1 MASLLPQSKD
11 WPVCDRRLSRAAREM
26 VKEQILP
33 IVQHYLKDNGF
44 SVAPSV
50 KKTILSRISTETFDR
65 SVGETMS
72 LVIKNTSCPLHP
84 DLDYYSDLEGSVLQ
98 SIPGSSKRSPRP
110 SIPYWW
116 KCGKC
121 GRVFATRYYLDLHQM
136 SHHQQQ
142 NDDIDNNTTKVC
154 LGSTVCQALSGCDE
168 RAFQLEP
175 HYARGS
181 GGAGPDAH
189 ITKAEYARRLP
200 ICTSD
205 SLKTHRELCIMM
217 MSDCFPN
224 PLAVQL
230 QQFVCEHMSCHGNL
244 HQFVHRHWYSWR
256 DEWEDHY
263 QHHTLGWTGT
273 VLLLGLFFYYAV
285 ILVDR
290 LPTVVAKSKRK
301 NIAGHMLLQ
310 NDKRANPPS
319 FLVAYYNN
327 KKIKKKAQ

>member
-1 MASLLPQSKD
+1 MASLLPQQKD

-26 VKEQILP
+26 VKELILP

-50 KKTILSRISTETFDR
+50 KKTILSRIPTKIFDK
-65 SVGETMS
+65 SVGET
-72 LVIKNTSCPLHP
+72 LLLAIKNTSCPLHP
-84 DLDYYSDLEGSVLQ
+84 DLDSYSDLEHSVLQ

-110 SIPYWW
+110 SIPHWL

-136 SHHQQQ
+136 NNHQHDAIDQ
-142 NDDIDNNTTKVC
+142 NITKVC
-154 LGSTVCQALSGCDE
+154 IGSTICQALGGCDE

-200 ICTSD
+200 SCTSE
-205 SLKTHRELCIMM
+205 SLHTHRELCVTM

-224 PLAVQL
+224 DLAVQL
-230 QQFVCEHMSCHGNL
+230 QQFVCEHLSCHGNL

-256 DEWEDHY
+256 NEWEDHY
-263 QHHTLGWTGT
+263 QHHKLGWTGM
-273 VLLLGLFFYYAV
+273 VLLFGLFFYYAG
-285 ILVDR
+285 IFVDR
-290 LPTVVAKSKRK
+290 FSSVVGRSKRK
-301 NIAGHMLLQ
+301 NSAGYRLLH
-310 NDKRANPPS
+310 NDKRTNPPS
-319 FLVAYYNN
+319 FLVAWYNN
-327 KKIKKKAQ
+327 TKIKKKAQ